1 MILTPRICFV
11 GGMLGQLG
19 SDNAGYLGRRER
31 KNVNVINFRELR
43 RASRRLDHTEKYM
56 IIPPIYLLGGQR
68 FFSLALPAT
77 WYLWEVAGGVWR
89 GLEVKYS
96 VLNKV
101 SRFLLRQLS
110 CICHKETVL
119 HNSWQRFTHVR
130 HTEDRLGGKI
140 SHCSQ

>member
-77 WYLWEVAGGVWR
+77 
-89 GLEVKYS
+89 
-96 VLNKV
+96 
-101 SRFLLRQLS
+101 
-110 CICHKETVL
+110 
-119 HNSWQRFTHVR
+119 
-130 HTEDRLGGKI
+130 
-140 SHCSQ
+140 